1 MKTKIKN
8 KKLTLRD
15 FRDMEPDFTIWLAK
29 SENIHH
35 IEKLINKRI
44 TMIQPEWVI
53 RNDSLDIF
61 GKTEDGCVIAIE
73 NQYHVADNDHFG
85 KLLEYASY
93 VNADIIILIS
103 ESVDEE
109 HFKIMSWLNNNSDKM
124 FYHIIAEYYE
134 GEKEPQFHIL
144 NNSDVKIRRK
154 RGGGTSKPSNAT
166 NYRTFWKL
174 FEKVALEQYPS
185 FKEDFSYNLEDKDDD
200 AVTLTFK
207 PKKHYS
213 LNVYFRKSVE
223 KGAGAELQ
231 FSKRNRAY
239 YEFMEEKKT
248 EFVELYGSNVEF
260 RPLANNPT
268 IKPERIKA
276 SITNEEKYEI
286 YAKEMVEMIYKLKK
300 VARQFDEIC

>member
-1 MKTKIKN
+1 MVQPQKDIGN
-8 KKLTLRD
+8 D
-15 FRDMEPDFTIWLAK
+15 F
-29 SENIHH
+29 
-35 IEKLINKRI
+35 
-44 TMIQPEWVI
+44 
-53 RNDSLDIF
+53 LDIY
-61 GKTEDGCVIAIE
+61 GKTEDGYVIAIE

-93 VNADIIILIS
+93 VDADIIVLIS

-109 HFKIMSWLNNNSDKM
+109 HFRIMSWLNDNSDKM

-134 GEKEPQFHIL
+134 GDKEPKFHIL
-144 NNSDVKIRRK
+144 DNSDVKIRRK
-154 RGGGTSKPSNAT
+154 RGGGAAKSSNAA
-166 NYRTFWKL
+166 NYRVFWKL

-200 AVTLTFK
+200 AITLTFK

-239 YEFMEEKKT
+239 YDFMQEQRDK
-248 EFVELYGSNVEF
+248 FFELYGDDVEF
-260 RPLANNPT
+260 RSLGKNPT
-268 IKPERIKA
+268 IKPKRIKA
-276 SITNEEKYEI
+276 SITNTQKYEI
-286 YAKEMVEMIYKLKK
+286 YAKEMIDMIYKLKD

>member
-1 MKTKIKN
+1 MKIKR
-8 KKLTLRD
+8 KQLTLRD
-15 FRDMEPDFTIWLAK
+15 FYNIENDFTIWLANL
-29 SENIHH
+29 ENIHH
-35 IEKLINKRI
+35 IEDLINKRI
-44 TMIQPEWVI
+44 TMVQPQKDI
-53 RNDSLDIF
+53 GNDFLDIY
-61 GKTEDGCVIAIE
+61 GKTEDGYVIAIE

-93 VNADIIILIS
+93 VDADIIVLIS

-109 HFKIMSWLNNNSDKM
+109 HFRIMSWLNDNSDKM

-134 GEKEPQFHIL
+134 GDKEPKFHIL
-144 NNSDVKIRRK
+144 DNSDVKIRRK
-154 RGGGTSKPSNAT
+154 RGGGAAKSSNAA
-166 NYRTFWKL
+166 NYRVFWKL

-200 AVTLTFK
+200 AITLTFK

-239 YEFMEEKKT
+239 YDFMQEQRDK
-248 EFVELYGSNVEF
+248 FFELYGDDVEF
-260 RPLANNPT
+260 RSLGKNPT
-268 IKPERIKA
+268 IKPKRIKA
-276 SITNEEKYEI
+276 SITNTQKYEI
-286 YAKEMVEMIYKLKK
+286 YAKEMIDMIYKLKD